1 MRLRRLAVSALS
13 IAALVIPLS
22 GAASASA
29 APAPDG
35 LQLIAT
41 RDSLLA
47 THYWYAQT
55 YAGHPVL
62 GGYYVKHVDK
72 ATRHVT
78 VNDGRR
84 AVTGLAGATTPSVA
98 AASADATAGARAD
111 GRPYDRELSILPGA
125 QAKLVYAVL
134 TRSTA
139 GTSRTLVD
147 ASSGAVLKSESMV
160 KRDTGTGRVF
170 SPNPVVTLQDE
181 SLTDQDDANA
191 AVPKRGYKNVKLT
204 KLDGKGGLHGSY
216 ATIIDPAETQPHS
229 RKLQFN
235 YLRENDHFEQVM
247 AYYSV
252 TQAQTYIHQLGFRD
266 VNNEAQDLTTTGFT
280 DDNSFYDPEVDGI
293 TFGTGGVDDA
303 EDAEVIWHEY
313 GHAIQ
318 DAQVPGFGST
328 EEAGAI
334 GEGFGDWWALV
345 MAAGAGPDTRVT
357 PLACIMDW
365 DSTSYTDDEPHC
377 LRRTDTDLTYPDR
390 DGEVHDDGQIWSRAL
405 FDVYKALG
413 RAKSAKLVLEAQF
426 SYTPDTS
433 MAAAA
438 QVTVNT
444 AKKLYGKSAA
454 NKVRAA
460 FQSRLII

>member
-1 MRLRRLAVSALS
+1 MRLRRLSVSAACV
-13 IAALVIPLS
+13 AAVLIPLS
-22 GAASASA
+22 GAGAQA

-35 LQLIAT
+35 LRLVAT
-41 RDSLLA
+41 HDSLLA

-55 YAGHPVL
+55 YAGHEVL

-72 ATRHVT
+72 ASHHVT
-78 VNDGRR
+78 VNDGRK
-84 AVTGLAGATTPSVA
+84 AVSGLSGSAAPSVA
-98 AASADATAGARAD
+98 TGTAEAAADKRAAGQA
-111 GRPYDRELSILPGA
+111 YDSEVAVLAGG

-134 TRSTA
+134 SHSAA
-139 GTSRTLVD
+139 GTTRTLVD
-147 ASSGAVLKSESMV
+147 AGSGAVLKVENLV

-170 SPNPVVTLQDE
+170 SPNPVVTLQNE

-191 AVPKRGYKNVKLT
+191 AVPKRGYKTVKLT
-204 KLDGKGGLHGSY
+204 KLDGKGGLNGSY
-216 ATIIDPAETQPHS
+216 ATIIDPANTQPHS

-266 VNNEAQDLTTTGFT
+266 VNNEAQDLVTTGFT
-280 DDNSFYDPEVDGI
+280 DDNSFYDPEVDSI

-318 DAQVPGFGST
+318 DAQVPNFGES
-328 EEAGAI
+328 EEGGAI

-345 MAAGAGPDTRVT
+345 MAAGAGPNTRVT

-365 DSTSYTDDEPHC
+365 DATSYTDDEPHC
-377 LRRTDTDLTYPDR
+377 LRRTDTDLTYADL

-413 RAKSAKLVLEAQF
+413 RTKSAKLVLEAQF
-426 SYTPDTS
+426 SYVPDTS

-444 AKKLYGKSAA
+444 AKALYGKNTAA
-454 NKVRAA
+454 KVRAA
-460 FQSRLII
+460 FHAREII

>member
-1 MRLRRLAVSALS
+1 M
-13 IAALVIPLS
+13 IH
-22 GAASASA
+22 ASTA
-29 APAPDG
+29 APASDG
-35 LQLIAT
+35 LQLVAT

-55 YAGHPVL
+55 FAGHPVL

-78 VNDGRR
+78 VDDGRR
-84 AVTGLAGATTPSVA
+84 AVTGLSGATTPRVA
-98 AASADATAGARAD
+98 AATADASARSRAN
-111 GRPYDRELSILPGA
+111 GSPYDRELSVLPGA

-147 ASSGAVLKSESMV
+147 ASSGAVLKVESMV

-170 SPNPVVTLQDE
+170 SPNPVVTLQNE

-191 AVPKRGYKNVKLT
+191 AVPKRGYKSVKLT
-204 KLDGKGGLHGSY
+204 KLDGKGGLQGAY
-216 ATIIDPAETQPHS
+216 ANIIDPANTQPHS

-235 YLRENDHFEQVM
+235 YQRENDHFEQVM

-252 TQAQTYIHQLGFRD
+252 TQAQTYIHQLGFND
-266 VNNEAQDLTTTGFT
+266 VNNEPQDLTTTGFT
-280 DDNSFYDPEVDGI
+280 DDNSFYDPSVDGI

-318 DAQVPGFGST
+318 DAQVPNFGET

-334 GEGFGDWWALV
+334 GEGFGDWWAMV
-345 MAAGAGPDTRVT
+345 MSAAAGPDTRVT

-365 DSTSYTDDEPHC
+365 DATSYTDDEPHC
-377 LRRTDTDLTYPDR
+377 LRRTDTDLTYADL
-390 DGEVHDDGQIWSRAL
+390 DGEVHDDGQIWSRGL
-405 FDVYKALG
+405 FDIYNALG
-413 RAKSAKLVLEAQF
+413 RNKSATLVLEAQF
-426 SYTPDTS
+426 SYSPTTS
-433 MAAAA
+433 MADAAR
-438 QVTVNT
+438 VTVAT
-444 AKKLYGKSAA
+444 ARALYGQSAA

-460 FQSRLII
+460 FHAREII